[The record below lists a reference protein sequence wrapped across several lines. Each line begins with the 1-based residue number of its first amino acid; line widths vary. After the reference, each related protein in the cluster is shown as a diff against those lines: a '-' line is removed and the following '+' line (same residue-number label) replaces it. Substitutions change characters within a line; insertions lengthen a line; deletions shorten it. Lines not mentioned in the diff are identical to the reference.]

1 MANVINSASLVNI
14 NANEFAS
21 KFNSKKEV
29 SFLTQL
35 TPDFIF
41 TGVSLRH
48 FGMQG
53 VLSTVLYGHH
63 ISLQGRRGQ
72 QEAPHQVR

>member
-35 TPDFIF
+35 TPDFTF
-41 TGVSLRH
+41 AGVSLRH

-53 VLSTVLYGHH
+53 LLPTVLDLYRVPL
-63 ISLQGRRGQ
+63 S
-72 QEAPHQVR
+72 

>member
-29 SFLTQL
+29 SILTFFIR
-35 TPDFIF
+35 DFIF
-41 TGVSLRH
+41 AGVSLRH

-53 VLSTVLYGHH
+53 LLPSLFYGHD
-63 ISLQGRRGQ
+63 IPL
-72 QEAPHQVR
+72 P